1 MIKITTRKKCVLM
14 ERCDGLPVE
23 TLVERIALKS
33 DDFCG
38 DDFQLKALARG
49 V

>member
-1 MIKITTRKKCVLM
+1 MDCRAEM
-14 ERCDGLPVE
+14 CDGLPAE

-38 DDFQLKALARG
+38 DDLQLKALAEG